1 MLNKSTIIQ
10 LEDIKID
17 LFEYIDKNSDILK
30 KQYLNIVFEISNLKI
45 NKQSFRKSLEYN
57 GHSLWEMSLVHEKNI
72 YKNEYIFKTIK
83 YLALKTIISKNSNK
97 KIKITSLEKDL
108 ENILKKNFT
117 NLSIEFE
124 KSHLS
129 LREKFKN
136 I

>member
-1 MLNKSTIIQ
+1 MK
-10 LEDIKID
+10 
-17 LFEYIDKNSDILK
+17 
-30 KQYLNIVFEISNLKI
+30 
-45 NKQSFRKSLEYN
+45 
-57 GHSLWEMSLVHEKNI
+57 KNI

-97 KIKITSLEKDL
+97 RLKITSLEKDL

-136 I
+136 ILLKNILFNHIYFLYFFLKIVILVKLKI